1 MTRLAG
7 KVAIVTGAANGIGR
21 ACARRFAADGAAVA
35 LADINVEAGE
45 AAAAAIRADGGARD
59 LHGNRRDEARGDR
72 GAGPATRS
80 TNSAGSTS
88 C

>member
-1 MTRLAG
+1 MTRLTG

-21 ACARRFAADGAAVA
+21 ACARRFAADGASVA

-45 AAAAAIRADGGARD
+45 AAATAIRAEGGAAIFVGTDVTKRD
-59 LHGNRRDEARGDR
+59 AIVSLVQRTGSEFG
-72 GAGPATRS
+72 
-80 TNSAGSTS
+80 GSTS